1 MKRKYLK
8 GIGILIGGA
17 VAMLMVA
24 SYFML
29 NYALSPKNRGK
40 DLQGSWEYM
49 TTTYPELKAWKDS
62 LQQTSAL
69 KDTFIYNADHI
80 KLHAYYA
87 SAPQPTTK
95 TAVIIHG
102 YTDNAIRMMMIGYLY
117 NHELGYNILLPDL
130 QYSGESEGDA
140 FQMGWFDRND
150 VMQWMDVANQIY
162 GGNTQMVIHGISMG
176 GATTM
181 MIAGEPQPEYVKC
194 FVDDCGYTSVWSQ
207 FGKELKEQ
215 FGMSEFPLLYT
226 SSWLCGIL
234 NGWTFQEASSL
245 KQVKKSH
252 LPMLFIHGEKD
263 TYVPTSMVYELYDAK
278 PEPKELW
285 VVPEADHAKSYL
297 LNREEYTE
305 KVRQF
310 TDKYM
315 Q

>member
-24 SYFML
+24 SCFML
-29 NYALSPKNRGK
+29 NYALSPENRGK

-62 LQQTSAL
+62 LQLTSAL

-194 FVDDCGYTSVWSQ
+194 FVDDCGYTSVWNQ

-252 LPMLFIHGEKD
+252 LPMLFIHGNAD
-263 TYVPTSMVYELYDAK
+263 DVVPVEMAYACYEACTTD
-278 PEPKELW
+278 KEL
-285 VVPEADHAKSYL
+285 VIVDGCPHARAHYHAREQYMNAVKSFVG
-297 LNREEYTE
+297 
-305 KVRQF
+305 KH
-310 TDKYM
+310 K
-315 Q
+315 